1 MFNIKPG
8 KAIQSNHSNVGIART
23 SPAKQR
29 PYQTS
34 VALLRF
40 IGKALPILL
49 LVLAVERY
57 IGQRF
62 LIGGDDQVDRCLPDK
77 WVYLIDTHKK
87 DIWRGDLIAFRA
99 ERMAP
104 FFKDG
109 QIIVKIAAGVAGDTV
124 HVDPQHTT
132 INGEPV
138 IDGLPL
144 TEKLKKPA
152 ISFKR
157 HETIPP
163 AAYWVTGQTDK
174 SFDSRYWGYVYDHQV
189 IGRAYALF

>member
-1 MFNIKPG
+1 MFSIKPG
-8 KAIQSNHSNVGIART
+8 ESMQSNHSNVAIAT
-23 SPAKQR
+23 TTNTKQR
-29 PYQTS
+29 PYKTRA
-34 VALLRF
+34 ALLRF

-77 WVYLIDTHKK
+77 WVYLIDTHNK

-104 FFKDG
+104 FSRTARSSSKLPPASRA
-109 QIIVKIAAGVAGDTV
+109 IPSIN
-124 HVDPQHTT
+124 DPKHTM
-132 INGEPV
+132 INNEQV

-144 TEKLKKPA
+144 SEKLNKAPPLSNA
-152 ISFKR
+152 MKR
-157 HETIPP
+157 FHRPP
-163 AAYWVTGQTDK
+163 
-174 SFDSRYWGYVYDHQV
+174 
-189 IGRAYALF
+189 IG

>member
-1 MFNIKPG
+1 MFDKPDTKPMKKSRSHSHSSPHANRLSLG
-8 KAIQSNHSNVGIART
+8 RFLLKAM
-23 SPAKQR
+23 
-29 PYQTS
+29 
-34 VALLRF
+34 
-40 IGKALPILL
+40 PILL
-49 LVLAVERY
+49 LALAVERY
-57 IGQRF
+57 VGQRF

-77 WVYLIDTHKK
+77 WVYLIDTHNK

-99 ERMAP
+99 EHMAP

-109 QIIVKIAAGVAGDTV
+109 QIIVKIAAGVTGDTV

-132 INGEPV
+132 INGERV

-144 TEKLKKPA
+144 SEKLNKAPS
-152 ISFKR
+152 SFKR

-174 SFDSRYWGYVYDHQV
+174 SFDSRCWGYVYDHKV
-189 IGRAYALF
+189 IGGADALF